1 MAKRK
6 RNQRN
11 LASSAAESAAGA
23 TTSTVD
29 AGPDL
34 AMGGWSGYSGANL
47 SMDRADI
54 WWPTLDSRLEIDSF
68 SRGELDRRVR
78 YLHANLGFVRGII
91 RNSSLLVGYSMPQAA
106 SGDDAWDERCEALLM
121 QRLTMP
127 EAFDAAGKWDF
138 ADAQVG
144 INRGRFRSGDLL
156 TVMTRTPEGPRL
168 AFYESHQFR
177 TPDSPT
183 GTWKDGVKIG
193 RNGRHLAYGIW
204 DPDRNAVVEIPA
216 RDCIYSGDFDSPGH
230 VRSIPPLAHA
240 VNHAIDITET
250 WGFLKKGVKLSSMI
264 GAVRELDSNANP
276 RAREG
281 LVGRPS
287 VATSADG
294 KRAIEVSQ
302 VFEGGVVPRLDP
314 GEKLKILM
322 DDRPAQ
328 NTREFIDDLIR
339 DIATGFG
346 LPVEVVWRMIDL
358 TGPAVR
364 FVLDVADRWIRHQQ
378 RLQKR
383 WCRRVWLWL
392 VADAIDQ
399 GLLPMPEGERW
410 WGVRWIHQRN
420 LTIDRAKESRA
431 RLDEIAAGVG
441 TWASWEEVDE
451 TDWKDR
457 ARQRVKEIRFAQEQ
471 CEAEGVPFERAFP
484 GRPGQTN
491 VDPGSLRPDRET
503 DDES

>member
-1 MAKRK
+1 VSRKKRRK
-6 RNQRN
+6 
-11 LASSAAESAAGA
+11 SSMFRPAAAIDGGGVGVLP
-23 TTSTVD
+23 TVD
-29 AGPDL
+29 QAF
-34 AMGGWSGYSGANL
+34 GGWSGYSGANY
-47 SMDRADI
+47 SMDRADL

-78 YLHANLGFVRGII
+78 YLHANLGFVRGFI
-91 RNSSLLVGYSMPQAA
+91 RNSAQLVGYSMPQAA
-106 SGDDAWDERCEALLM
+106 SGDDAWDEVCEQEVVSRLM
-121 QRLTMP
+121 MP
-127 EAFDAAGKWDF
+127 EAFDLAAKWDF

-144 INRGRFRSGDLL
+144 INRARFRSGDML
-156 TVMTRTPEGPRL
+156 TVMTRTKEGPRV
-168 AFYESHQFR
+168 AFYESHQLR
-177 TPDSPT
+177 SPDKAAS
-183 GTWKDGVKIG
+183 GWRDGVKLG
-193 RNGRHLAYGIW
+193 PNGKHLAYGVW
-204 DPDRNAVVEIPA
+204 DPATERVVEISA
-216 RDCIYSGDFDSPGH
+216 ANCIYSGDFDSPGH

-250 WGFLKKGVKLSSMI
+250 WGFLKKGIKISSMI
-264 GAVRELDSNANP
+264 GAVRELDAAANP

-281 LVGRPS
+281 LVGRPT
-287 VATSADG
+287 VAKSADG
-294 KRAIEVSQ
+294 TRGIEVSQ
-302 VFEGGVVPRLDP
+302 IYEGGVVPRLDP

-339 DIATGFG
+339 DIATGYG

-383 WCRRVWLWL
+383 WCRKVWVWL
-392 VADAIDQ
+392 VADAIAEGRL
-399 GLLPMPEGERW
+399 GLPDSRRW
-410 WGVRWIHQRN
+410 WAVRWIHQRN

-441 TWASWEEVDE
+441 TWAAWEEVDE

-457 ARQRVKEIRFAQEQ
+457 ARQRVREVRFAMTE
-471 CEAEGVPFERAFP
+471 CETEGVPYERAFP
-484 GRPGQTN
+484 GMPGQTN
-491 VDPGSLRPDRET
+491 VAAAGAAARPDRET
-503 DDES
+503 DDEL